1 VSYSPTG
8 RRLRRRRTIIVSV
21 TALTLVAVAF
31 GVTQASSERAITR
44 SYLDVVFEVVSEE
57 SVMAEGFTEMIAT
70 IETFSR
76 ARMVQ
81 TMDDLEA
88 LGAAG
93 FDRLIDAEA
102 PESLVAADLYL
113 RIAISSWR
121 AGLSEVKSGL
131 VLLSAN
137 PVDEVGLAGL
147 QRGFIDL
154 RVGDRAYGG
163 FLSEVAD
170 MDTSLHGDPLP
181 ALVFIPTGE
190 EAAFDPREIARRM
203 LLATDLRVVVDLAVA
218 DIRLDPPPLGVQ
230 GGLPVVPAVDTLNAE
245 ATVSNRG
252 NIDQIAINV
261 TLVLRSGTGV
271 LHEQTRVIEVLE
283 AGRATTVTFAPLPVE
298 PGVNYEITISLPG
311 GDAQAENDTVSMI
324 FVVNVAG

>member
-1 VSYSPTG
+1 MSYSPSG

-31 GVTQASSERAITR
+31 GVTQAASERAVTR
-44 SYLDVVFEVVSEE
+44 SYLDVVFDVVADEA
-57 SVMAEGFTEMIAT
+57 VMADGFTELIAT

-88 LGAAG
+88 FGAAG
-93 FDRLIDAEA
+93 FDRLLNAEA
-102 PESLVAADLYL
+102 PEALVAADLYL

-121 AGLSEVKSGL
+121 AGLSEVKSAL

-154 RVGDRAYGG
+154 RLGDRAYRG

-170 MDTSLHGDPLP
+170 VDTSLHGDPLP
-181 ALVFIPTGE
+181 SLAFIPTGE
-190 EAAFDPREIARRM
+190 EAAYDPREIARRM
-203 LLATDLRVVVDLAVA
+203 LLADDLRVVIDLAVT

-230 GGLPVVPAVDTLNAE
+230 GGLPVIPAVETLNAE

-252 NIDQIAINV
+252 NLDQIAINV
-261 TLVLRSGTGV
+261 TLRLRSGTGA
-271 LHEQTRVIEVLE
+271 LHEQTRIIEVLE
-283 AGRATTVTFAPLPVE
+283 AGRSTTVTFVPLPVE
-298 PGVNYEITISLPG
+298 PGVNYEITIFLPG
-311 GDAQAENDTVSMI
+311 GDVQPENDTVSLI
-324 FVVNVAG
+324 FFVNAAG

>member
-1 VSYSPTG
+1 MTV
-8 RRLRRRRTIIVSV
+8 
-21 TALTLVAVAF
+21 LTLVAVAF
-31 GVTQASSERAITR
+31 GVTRTASERAVTR
-44 SYLDVVFEVVSEE
+44 SYLDVVFEVVTEE
-57 SVMAEGFTEMIAT
+57 SAMAEGFTDMIAT

-81 TMDDLEA
+81 TMNDLEA
-88 LGAAG
+88 LGVAG
-93 FDRLIDAEA
+93 FDRLIEAEV

-137 PVDEVGLAGL
+137 PVDEEGLAGL

-154 RVGDRAYGG
+154 RVGDRAYRG

-170 MDTSLHGDPLP
+170 LDTSLHGEPLP
-181 ALVFIPTGE
+181 TLVFIPTGE
-190 EAAFDPREIARRM
+190 EAAYDPREIARRM
-203 LLATDLRVVVDLAVA
+203 LLAPDLGVVIDLAVA

-230 GGLPVVPAVDTLNAE
+230 GGLPVVPATETLNAE

-252 NIDQIAINV
+252 NLDQIAINV
-261 TLVLRSGTGV
+261 TLRLRSSTGA
-271 LHEQTRVIEVLE
+271 LHEQTRIIEVLE

-298 PGVNYEITISLPG
+298 PGINYEITISVPG
-311 GDAQAENDTVSMI
+311 GDAQPENDTVSMI

>member
-1 VSYSPTG
+1 M
-8 RRLRRRRTIIVSV
+8 SV
-21 TALTLVAVAF
+21 TVVALVALGF
-31 GVTQASSERAITR
+31 GVTQAASERAITR
-44 SYLDVVFEVVSEE
+44 SYLDAVYEVVAEE
-57 SVMAEGFTEMIAT
+57 AVMAEGFSEMMAT

-88 LGAAG
+88 FGAAG
-93 FDRLIDAEA
+93 FDRLLEAEA
-102 PESLVAADLYL
+102 PESLISADHYL

-137 PVDEVGLAGL
+137 PIDEVGLAGL

-154 RVGDRAYGG
+154 RVGDRAYRG
-163 FLSEVAD
+163 FLSEIAD
-170 MDTSLHGDPLP
+170 LDTSLHGEPLP
-181 ALVFIPTGE
+181 SLAFFPTGQ
-190 EAAFDPREIARRM
+190 EAVYDPREIARRM
-203 LLATDLRVVVDLAVA
+203 LLAPDLGVVIDLAVA

-230 GGLPVVPAVDTLNAE
+230 GGLPVIPAVETLNVE

-252 NIDQIAINV
+252 NLDQIAINV
-261 TLVLRSGTGV
+261 TLRLRSGTGAV
-271 LHEQTRVIEVLE
+271 HDQTRVIEVLA
-283 AGRATTVTFAPLPVE
+283 AGRSTTVTFAPLPVE

-311 GDAQAENDTVSMI
+311 GDAQPENDTVSMI